1 MPGVGCCLP
10 QTFAKLLHEM
20 DFYKFGPVRGNSSIL
35 SQQEAGLIAPP
46 AMSTTR
52 NVFAPSCSGQS
63 ARLSIAI
70 PEGPGGLEDG
80 SEMHYP
86 PEAVQIR
93 NTFIHIASPAAPD
106 DAYRPALSCPA
117 SQVGLIQRT
126 MKDWQDDAT
135 EAKVKPVICLEDALC
150 GGTDG
155 WTAEPA
161 VDIQAGWQCPIQ
173 TGNWSRQYPLRLSWH
188 REHRNFPASDPVDT
202 TQATASHALF
212 CMLHRAAEM
221 VPCARFVTCVT
232 KVEKKRRQKLMR
244 AALNKCQAD

>member
-1 MPGVGCCLP
+1 
-10 QTFAKLLHEM
+10 M
-20 DFYKFGPVRGNSSIL
+20 DFLQIRPGSRTGSIL

-173 TGNWSRQYPLRLSWH
+173 DWQLEPPIPAPLELAPGTSELPSIGSSGHYTGDCKPCSFLYAAQGC
-188 REHRNFPASDPVDT
+188 RNGAMCT
-202 TQATASHALF
+202 F
-212 CMLHRAAEM
+212 CHL
-221 VPCARFVTCVT
+221 CD
-232 KVEKKRRQKLMR
+232 KSEKKRRQKLMR